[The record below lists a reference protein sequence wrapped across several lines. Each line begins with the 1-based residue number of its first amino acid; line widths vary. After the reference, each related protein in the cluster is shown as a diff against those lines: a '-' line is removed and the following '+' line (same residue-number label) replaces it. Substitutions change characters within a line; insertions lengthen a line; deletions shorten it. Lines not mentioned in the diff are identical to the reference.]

1 MTFWQTFLVVAE
13 VFLLVAYLVVL
24 FHIVSDIFRDTTT
37 RGAAKALWV
46 LFLIGVPVLT
56 ALLYLV
62 VRGGGMADRQRA
74 AAAQAQQRAEAYIRD
89 AAGFSPSQ
97 EVARAKQLL
106 DDGTIDAA
114 EFARLKARALA
125 AV

>member
-1 MTFWQTFLVVAE
+1 MTFWQTFLLVAE
-13 VFLLVAYLVVL
+13 IFLLVAYVVVL
-24 FHIVSDIFRDTTT
+24 FHIVADVFRDTTT

-46 LFLIGVPVLT
+46 FFLIALPVLT

-62 VRGGGMADRQRA
+62 VRGGGMAERQRTAATQARQRA
-74 AAAQAQQRAEAYIRD
+74 EEYIRD

-114 EFARLKARALA
+114 EFARLKAHALA
-125 AV
+125 AA